1 MGLFDPNAEVRT
13 GGFTPCREHLRI
25 VNAEVKKC
33 GTGRDAINFE
43 FRTDADKTRYKTV
56 TVNSIFSSVI
66 KGMMLGVGLD
76 PMRFAE
82 AELSHIACA
91 FVNTDGDAWTTI
103 PKDKEYPEPQYFF
116 PKGSPA
122 MPNRSPSVPEPE
134 PPMDSYEQQA
144 DGLPLDAD
152 GNPLF

>member
-13 GGFTPCREHLRI
+13 GFSPCREHLRI

-43 FRTDADKTRYKTV
+43 FRTNSDKTRYKTV

-66 KGMMLGVGLD
+66 KGMMIGVGLN
-76 PMRFAE
+76 PENFGEANLREIAE
-82 AELSHIACA
+82 A
-91 FVNTDGDAWTTI
+91 FYGKDGEAWTAI

-122 MPNRSPSVPEPE
+122 MPNRKPESSAFADGSSPDDYAPSVPEPD
-134 PPMDSYEQQA
+134 M
-144 DGLPLDAD
+144 G
-152 GNPLF
+152 F